1 MRWTSLL
8 HTALL
13 CTALAGISACSG
25 SDETVQ
31 AAQQTQP
38 DSSTPVQQQDA
49 LSTAELVEHAR
60 KLYERSVS
68 LGFAWVATRQQVDA
82 AAAALSAGDDTAA
95 RTAAQEAIA
104 LAEASIAQAEREALA
119 WQARMPFNQPV
130 SQPSN

>member
-25 SDETVQ
+25 SDETDQ
-31 AAQQTQP
+31 SAQQAQP
-38 DSSTPVQQQDA
+38 QTTAPIQQEAPSSTD
-49 LSTAELVEHAR
+49 ELVEHAR
-60 KLYERSVS
+60 ALYERSVS

-82 AAAALSAGDDTAA
+82 AAAALSAGDDRAA

-119 WQARMPFNQPV
+119 WQDRMPFNQPD
-130 SQPSN
+130 SRPSN